1 MSFESRRRRWVGI
14 GGASLLVFVGIA
26 ALVPAAYV
34 ELSPG
39 PTFNTIGSFE
49 GTPLITITDHKTY
62 PTTGN
67 LDMVTVSER
76 GGPFGGLYAGGV
88 IRGWVDPVSQVL
100 PQEALYPDAVSS
112 TQVNQQNQADFVDS
126 QSNAIAAAL
135 GYLRIPVT
143 STVEVVVVSPG
154 GPSDGKLEVGD
165 VLLSVAGTKVNTLDG
180 VMAQLA
186 TRKSG
191 QQVVFEV
198 KRGGANKTVVVT
210 AGDSPTKPGKAYLG
224 ISMSQSAVGPFPI
237 EFKLS
242 DVGGPSAGMMFSL
255 GIIDEL
261 TPDNLTGGRH
271 IAGTGTIQPDGTV
284 GAIGGIAQKM
294 VGARDSGAT
303 IFLAPASNC
312 GDVIGHIPAGLT
324 VASVVTLSDSVAA
337 LDALTHGK
345 PAPMSCS

>member
-1 MSFESRRRRWVGI
+1 V
-14 GGASLLVFVGIA
+14 
-26 ALVPAAYV
+26 VPAAYV

-49 GTPLITITDHKTY
+49 GTPLITISDRKTY

-88 IRGWVDPVSQVL
+88 IRGWVDPTSEVL

-112 TQVNQQNQADFVDS
+112 AQVNQQNQVDFVDS
-126 QSNAIAAAL
+126 QSNAVAAAL
-135 GYLRIPVT
+135 GYLHIPVT
-143 STVEVVVVSPG
+143 SRVSVVVVSPG

-165 VLLSVAGTKVNTLDG
+165 VLLAVDGTRVKTLDG
-180 VMAQLA
+180 VTAQLA
-186 TRKSG
+186 TRKPRE
-191 QQVVFEV
+191 QVVVEV
-198 KRGGANKTVVVT
+198 DRGGVNKTVMVT
-210 AGDSPTKPGKAYLG
+210 AGDSPSKPGKAFLG
-224 ISMSQSAVGPFPI
+224 ISMAQSAVGPFPI

-261 TPDNLTGGRH
+261 TPDNLTGGHH
-271 IAGTGTIQPDGTV
+271 IAGTGTIDPGGTV

-312 GDVIGHIPAGLT
+312 GDVIGHIPEGLT
-324 VASVVTLSDSVAA
+324 VAAVVTLTDSVAA
-337 LDALTHGK
+337 LEALTHGR
-345 PAPMSCS
+345 PAPKTCS